1 MMLIAYLI
9 VLLCMAIIPLV
20 MTLWNA
26 SLLEKLSPYP
36 DDTPLSASGNSSAR
50 ISVLIPARNEAL
62 RIAGTLQS
70 LQGQGS
76 SLGEVLV
83 LDDHST
89 DNTSEVVLSFVP
101 SIPNLKVISGTGLP
115 PGWCGKNFACSQ
127 LAAAAR
133 CDLLVFLDADVQLK
147 PGALNSLAEFM
158 SRHPHVDL
166 ASGIPQQTLGSFW
179 EKILIPQIHFILMGF
194 LPLKAMRS
202 TLDPGF
208 AAACGQLMVIRSGAY
223 HATGGHSSIA
233 SKIHDGLQLAR
244 HFRASGCPTDL
255 FDPTSIAR
263 CRMYLNGSEVFHGLS
278 KNATEGMADWKAI
291 FPMTALLVFGQVL
304 PVPTLLL
311 MLAWNADFSIIH
323 WILVAAG
330 ALASLLPR
338 FLIARRFEL
347 GILPGFL
354 QPLAALILI
363 SIQWVARI
371 RAILGRPSTWKGRQ
385 YPAS

>member
-1 MMLIAYLI
+1 MLTAYLI

-26 SLLEKLSPYP
+26 SLLEKLSPCP
-36 DDTPLSASGNSSAR
+36 DDNPRSASGNSSAR

-70 LQGQGS
+70 LQGQGT

-89 DNTSEVVLSFVP
+89 DGTAEVVLSFVS
-101 SIPNLKVISGTGLP
+101 SIPNLRVISGEDLP
-115 PGWCGKNFACSQ
+115 PGWCGKNFACTQ

-147 PGALNSLAEFM
+147 SGALNSLAEFM
-158 SRHPHVDL
+158 ARHPHVDL
-166 ASGIPQQTLGSFW
+166 ASGIPHQILGSIW

-208 AAACGQLMVIRSGAY
+208 AAACGQLMVIRSAAY
-223 HATGGHSSIA
+223 QATGGHSSIP

-255 FDPTSIAR
+255 FDPTAIAS
-263 CRMYLNGSEVFHGLS
+263 CRMYLNGPEVFHGLS

-291 FPMTALLVFGQVL
+291 FPMTTLLVFGQVL
-304 PVPTLLL
+304 PVPTFLF
-311 MLAWNADFSIIH
+311 MLASNTGFSLMH
-323 WILVAAG
+323 WILVGAG
-330 ALASLLPR
+330 ALAGLLPR
-338 FLIARRFEL
+338 LLIARRFRL
-347 GILPGFL
+347 GFFPGLL
-354 QPLAALILI
+354 QPLAAFVLIA
-363 SIQWVARI
+363 IQWVARI
-371 RAILGRPSTWKGRQ
+371 RASSGRPSTWKGRQ
-385 YPAS
+385 YPAP